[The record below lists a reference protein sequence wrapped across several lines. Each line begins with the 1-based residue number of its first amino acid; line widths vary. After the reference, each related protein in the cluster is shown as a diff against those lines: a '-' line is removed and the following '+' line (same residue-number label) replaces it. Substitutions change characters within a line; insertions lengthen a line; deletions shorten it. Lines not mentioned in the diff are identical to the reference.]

1 MLRRSF
7 FTLAATAALFS
18 ACSGDIEDS
27 LSGGRQNRPGDLGDG
42 VGFVDPPAPF
52 PQDDPSCPSAAAVVS
67 ASDGW
72 QSVDASQPAFGSL
85 EFEVMARPEAANID
99 ALVAVGAQDIA
110 DFSDGAIKVRFADDG
125 LIDVRDGSGYDRD
138 VAVAY
143 EPGVWYTIFISVDI
157 STRTYDVEVG
167 PCGKPRQ
174 ELITGAA
181 FESEA
186 SESDRLTTW
195 AAWSSQSA
203 KLDVAI
209 PAWVTSGSCAPAT
222 CESLGLECGAPG
234 DGCGGN
240 LSCGGCGSGQAC
252 ASGGVCLDVSTPPPP
267 PPPGEDPSEP
277 ADSCPMSTPLS
288 SACVCGGSA
297 YSAGFCCEEGFSFSP
312 CTTKARYVRPG
323 GGGARDGSDWANALN
338 GLPSEL
344 ERDTVYW
351 LGAGSYGSYTFD
363 DAASGQLGITL
374 RKATAQTYGSSIG
387 WNAGYGSGQA
397 VFGPLRF
404 DGSRYTLDGGEP
416 NGFRTVGQMGTE
428 AAVQVDG
435 SQIVLRHVEINGGL
449 QKSNGKQT
457 AGGCNGS
464 NIYGDYVVFDRCE
477 VHNIADDG
485 LGIYSSDHVK
495 VLRSKIHDLD
505 GCGTDGGCGP
515 CYNGHSDGL
524 ELSDISD
531 IELIGN
537 MVYDVR
543 SNAAIFMDNW
553 SDTKIRNLVAYNN
566 VFYTPDTGFAVYLH
580 RLDGAEFHNNVIW
593 GKTQGSRYG
602 GLAMGQDITGLEM
615 TNNIILNINYSHMG
629 ASHDPIQHRLDYNLF
644 GMIDAGEYPA
654 NSHDLVG
661 DPQFAGIPM
670 SSDAGEHK
678 GSNLTLE
685 DFRSS
690 ASQVID
696 TGIIPAGIPA
706 YDIVGEAR
714 PQGDA
719 WDRGPFEALR

>member
-1 MLRRSF
+1 
-7 FTLAATAALFS
+7 
-18 ACSGDIEDS
+18 
-27 LSGGRQNRPGDLGDG
+27 
-42 VGFVDPPAPF
+42 
-52 PQDDPSCPSAAAVVS
+52 
-67 ASDGW
+67 
-72 QSVDASQPAFGSL
+72 
-85 EFEVMARPEAANID
+85 
-99 ALVAVGAQDIA
+99 
-110 DFSDGAIKVRFADDG
+110 
-125 LIDVRDGSGYDRD
+125 
-138 VAVAY
+138 
-143 EPGVWYTIFISVDI
+143 
-157 STRTYDVEVG
+157 
-167 PCGKPRQ
+167 
-174 ELITGAA
+174 
-181 FESEA
+181 
-186 SESDRLTTW
+186 
-195 AAWSSQSA
+195 
-203 KLDVAI
+203 
-209 PAWVTSGSCAPAT
+209 
-222 CESLGLECGAPG
+222 
-234 DGCGGN
+234 
-240 LSCGGCGSGQAC
+240 
-252 ASGGVCLDVSTPPPP
+252 
-267 PPPGEDPSEP
+267 
-277 ADSCPMSTPLS
+277 MSTPLS

-387 WNAGYGSGQA
+387 WNAGDGSGQA